1 MVSNGNCTW
10 DIPCARGYPL
20 ALSAE
25 HSAQPAL
32 FFCFY
37 FVLLSLIFA
46 GGKLLLYRS
55 GVKCLGGLRRLL
67 GRHQCRADF
76 RQPCVQSLDLLVLY
90 RKLPLQ
96 RIDCGLQYCY
106 HTRIFRL
113 LQYCSIGALRIQL
126 AFVPLINRLL
136 RYAYLVGYLLY
147 RFCHAITTLS
157 AGSHFKTNRCEIPS
171 LSISKLRSA
180 EKPYRPATNP
190 ARCGILSCPYN
201 FWSS

>member
-25 HSAQPAL
+25 YSAQPAL
-32 FFCFY
+32 FFYFY

-76 RQPCVQSLDLLVLY
+76 RQPCVQLLDLLVLY
-90 RKLPLQ
+90 LKLLILMFQFTLQ
-96 RIDCGLQYCY
+96 HGNQRRFRGFASFATWFRMLRNLLSLNSPIMLIYQRFCGFVNCE
-106 HTRIFRL
+106 TCFRIFRNMVSPTPCTDCL
-113 LQYCSIGALRIQL
+113 
-126 AFVPLINRLL
+126 F
-136 RYAYLVGYLLY
+136 
-147 RFCHAITTLS
+147 
-157 AGSHFKTNRCEIPS
+157 
-171 LSISKLRSA
+171 
-180 EKPYRPATNP
+180 
-190 ARCGILSCPYN
+190 
-201 FWSS
+201 